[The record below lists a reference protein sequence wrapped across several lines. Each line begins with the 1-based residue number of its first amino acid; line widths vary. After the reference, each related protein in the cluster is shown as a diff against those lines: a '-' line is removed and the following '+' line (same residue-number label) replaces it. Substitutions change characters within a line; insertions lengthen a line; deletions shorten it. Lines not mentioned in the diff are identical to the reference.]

1 MPRTN
6 EITNKSMNS
15 SSALVAPRR
24 SEIRVSFSIEYPSIS
39 DSTRKK
45 LHRAAM
51 ILTPLLCVVLA
62 VCHVLDLYLPW
73 WAVALSVIA
82 ASVGFGYGFLYIV
95 AVAEQ
100 FEREHQKGGRK

>member
-1 MPRTN
+1 MTKRGN
-6 EITNKSMNS
+6 SINNSMNS

-73 WAVALSVIA
+73 WAVVLSVIA
-82 ASVGFGYGFLYIV
+82 ASVGFGYGFLCIV

>member
-1 MPRTN
+1 MPKNNEFTN
-6 EITNKSMNS
+6 NSMNS

-51 ILTPLLCVVLA
+51 ILTPVLCAVLA
-62 VCHVLDLYLPW
+62 VCHALGLQLPW
-73 WAVALSVIA
+73 WAVALAVIA
-82 ASVGFGYGFLYIV
+82 TSVGFGYGFLYIV
-95 AVAEQ
+95 AMAEK
-100 FEREHQKGGRK
+100 FEHEQQKGGRK